1 MKKLM
6 NYFLNKNDNLS
17 CGADLSIIDELN
29 QQQANK
35 NKEEREQAK
44 MEKVNSAE
52 NKSENKKNSI
62 VIFTPQKARKL
73 LRKGFTIVDIKPD
86 KNDPDK
92 KKSLFVFRNDEGI
105 YEALSEILDEL
116 DENKSNTKKI
126 ETVTP

>member
-17 CGADLSIIDELN
+17 CGADLSIIDEMN
-29 QQQANK
+29 QQQADI
-35 NKEEREQAK
+35 NKEEREKAK
-44 MEKVNSAE
+44 MEKVNSA
-52 NKSENKKNSI
+52 ENKKNSI

-116 DENKSNTKKI
+116 DENKSNTKKD
-126 ETVTP
+126 